1 VSRLSDYLDGELDEA
16 GRRDVAAHLAR
27 CPACADVAHDL
38 TEVRLLARALG
49 QVEPPVD
56 LWPALRSRLEQAD
69 VVVLPVDRPS
79 GAPPLWRRA
88 VRVTT
93 GQLAAAGLVLALAG
107 GAGAWWLR
115 PLAESGPTSVE
126 LAAGSDPGAAAAR
139 QADVVSSDGREAAG
153 EAGGALETLQGL
165 LRDAGDRLDPNTAR
179 ILEKNLAVIERAI
192 DETVAA
198 LRVDPDNQFLEA
210 YLRAGLERRRSYLQE
225 ARALVEA
232 SS

>member
-1 VSRLSDYLDGELDEA
+1 VSRLSDYLDDELDEA

-27 CPACADVAHDL
+27 CPACADVADDL
-38 TEVRLLARALG
+38 AEVRRLARALG
-49 QVEPPVD
+49 PVEPPVD
-56 LWPALRSRLEQAD
+56 LWPALRSRLAQAD
-69 VVVLPVDRPS
+69 VVALPVDRRS
-79 GAPPLWRRA
+79 GAPIWRRA
-88 VRVTT
+88 VRVTA
-93 GQLAAAGLVLALAG
+93 GQLAAAGLVLALVG
-107 GAGAWWLR
+107 GAGAWLLR
-115 PLAESGPTSVE
+115 PLAGPGPTSVG
-126 LAAGSDPGAAAAR
+126 LAAGDPGAAAAR
-139 QADVVSSDGREAAG
+139 QAGVVG
-153 EAGGALETLQGL
+153 EATGETGGALETLQAL